1 MLKKISLIL
10 IICLSLGYAKTD
22 FELAGEVMMKA
33 TEEKAKYEALNSVI
47 QEKDDRIATQALE
60 IFIDKVL
67 IVILA
72 CVKITL

>member
-1 MLKKISLIL
+1 
-10 IICLSLGYAKTD
+10 
-22 FELAGEVMMKA
+22 MKA

-47 QEKDDRIATQALE
+47 QEKDDRIATQSLE

-72 CVKITL
+72 CVKISI